1 MMDKVMNENNELDD
15 THFKTYFSNYFNN
28 LNSNIDEKFLYISN

>member
-1 MMDKVMNENNELDD
+1 MNENSELYD

-28 LNSNIDEKFLYISN
+28 INSNIDEKFLYISN

>member
-1 MMDKVMNENNELDD
+1 MNENTELDD

-28 LNSNIDEKFLYISN
+28 INSNIDEKFLYLTY

>member
-1 MMDKVMNENNELDD
+1 MNENSELDD

-28 LNSNIDEKFLYISN
+28 INSNIDEKFLYISN